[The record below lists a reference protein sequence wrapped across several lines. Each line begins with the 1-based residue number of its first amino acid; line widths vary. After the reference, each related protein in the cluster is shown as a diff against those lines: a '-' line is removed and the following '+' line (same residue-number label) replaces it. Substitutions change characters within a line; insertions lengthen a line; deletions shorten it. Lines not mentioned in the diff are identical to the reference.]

1 MGTHPIFE
9 SDFDC
14 LTEIR
19 MEVKITLKS
28 IVLFQW
34 TMSLLSLSTNWLPL
48 GYLLT
53 QFSLIILGVWCV
65 VQRED
70 SQQVF
75 LYAACTGISTIT
87 ESILVGANYP
97 ENLSSLQKFSAAM
110 AIIFII
116 SKPVQ
121 ALFLHQIYKERG
133 GQSTFGNIGLP
144 GLSSAYEDLDS
155 LSEEGRGRYK
165 PMKTVGEVQDLPS
178 YQ

>member
-1 MGTHPIFE
+1 
-9 SDFDC
+9 
-14 LTEIR
+14 

-34 TMSLLSLSTNWLPL
+34 TMTLLSLSTNWLPL

-70 SQQVF
+70 AQQVC
-75 LYAACTGISTIT
+75 LYISCTGISTVT
-87 ESILVGANYP
+87 DSILVGANYP
-97 ENLSSLQKFSAAM
+97 NQLSSLEKFAAAM
-110 AIIFII
+110 SIIFII

-133 GQSTFGNIGLP
+133 GQSSFASIGLP
-144 GLSSAYEDLDS
+144 GISSAYEDLDS

-165 PMKTVGEVQDLPS
+165 PMKTVEEVQDLPT